1 MTKLIPELQ
10 PIPGKGT
17 NRKVFVSLRLRVIAW
32 LDGLPIYTRT
42 MMWLVRLP
50 CPSLV
55 THW

>member
-42 MMWLVRLP
+42 MMWLVRW
-50 CPSLV
+50 PSLSLL
-55 THW
+55 TH